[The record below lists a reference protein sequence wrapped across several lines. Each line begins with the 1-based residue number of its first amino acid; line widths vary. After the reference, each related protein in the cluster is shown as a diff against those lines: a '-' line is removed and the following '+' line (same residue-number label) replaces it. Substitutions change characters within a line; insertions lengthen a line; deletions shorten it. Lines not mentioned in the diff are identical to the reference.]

1 MARRSYG
8 SGSLFVRSDAA
19 GVESWYGSWWSDG
32 RRVKRKLGAKRP
44 AGSRDG
50 LTRAQAEAEMRR
62 RIEATQVVL
71 NGYGIELAE
80 AGARYI
86 AHLETVLERKPTTIQ
101 DYRIILKLHLVDY
114 FEERS
119 LASINAESVAGY
131 LRFKRRQ
138 GVASNTVRNQLNFLH
153 GLFGFAL
160 KRGWVASNPVAAVDR
175 PSLNGTDP
183 DIRYLSA
190 EQVDSLLAAVPKDR
204 RGPTDRV
211 LYMTA
216 AMCGLRQGE
225 LVALRWRDVDFKAG
239 LIRVRRSFTRGR
251 FSTPKSRRSSRGV
264 PMPSQLATELRG
276 HLKRSHYKGED
287 DLVFCQPDS
296 GNPYDPSKMR
306 RRFKAAITAAKV
318 GQFEDIQMPD
328 DKVKRV
334 PLTRFH
340 DLRHTYGTRMAAAGA
355 PLRNIQEWMGHSDYK
370 TTSIYADFALDP
382 AQDARWAEAAFGDSD
397 SDEEKDQDED
407 ADAADG

>member
-8 SGSLFVRSDAA
+8 SGSLFVRTDAA
-19 GVESWYGSWWSDG
+19 KVETWYGSWWSDG

-44 AGSRDG
+44 TGSRDG

-71 NGYGIELAE
+71 SQNGIDLAE

-86 AHLETVLERKPTTIQ
+86 SHLETVLERKPTTIQ
-101 DYRIILKLHLVDY
+101 DYRIILKRHLVR
-114 FEERS
+114 FFGERS
-119 LASINAESVAGY
+119 LASIDTESVAGY
-131 LRFKRRQ
+131 LRSKRRQ

-153 GLFGFAL
+153 GLFGFAV
-160 KRGWVASNPVAAVDR
+160 KRGWVSSNPVAGVDR
-175 PSLNGTDP
+175 PSLNGADP

-190 EQVDSLLAAVPKDR
+190 EQVGSLLAAVPKDL
-204 RGPTDRV
+204 RGPTDRA

-216 AMCGLRQGE
+216 VMCGLRQGE
-225 LVALRWRDVDFKAG
+225 LVALRWRDVDRKAG

-251 FSTPKSRRSSRGV
+251 FGTPKSRRSNRAV
-264 PMPSQLATELRG
+264 PMPHSLAAELRR
-276 HLKRSHYKGED
+276 HLQRSHYKGED
-287 DLVFCQPDS
+287 DLVFCHPDS
-296 GNPYDPSKMR
+296 GSPYDPSKMR
-306 RRFKAAITAAKV
+306 RRFKAAITAAEI
-318 GQFEDIQMPD
+318 GQFKETPKPD
-328 DKVKRV
+328 GEVKRV

-370 TTSIYADFALDP
+370 TTSIYADFAPDP
-382 AQDARWAEAAFGDSD
+382 AQDARWAEAAFGAADFAEAD
-397 SDEEKDQDED
+397 PEDED
-407 ADAADG
+407 AESTPD